1 MHDLFA
7 SALWPAGRPLASALV
22 LLLGLL
28 ACGRSPAPP
37 LGGMVGDAI
46 PGEPAPVTAPS
57 SAAEPA
63 GAVAPLST
71 APPPGSPVPGPT
83 PEAPAV
89 LDPALPRQTVTLS
102 ALVACTRM
110 MCPPDRPCCNRCS
123 ALKWSKGG
131 LHAEAAAGA
140 PALPTPTP
148 DGCGAVPDDLVAVG
162 VEQGGTLWVESWTL
176 QPRAPAAP

>member
-1 MHDLFA
+1 MHAIFA
-7 SALWPAGRPLASALV
+7 ASTRAERRPRAPLAL

-28 ACGRSPAPP
+28 ACGRSPAP
-37 LGGMVGDAI
+37 LEGGMVADPS
-46 PGEPAPVTAPS
+46 PGAPPAAPVAAPAPEALPD
-57 SAAEPA
+57 
-63 GAVAPLST
+63 
-71 APPPGSPVPGPT
+71 APPPGSPVPGPESAT
-83 PEAPAV
+83 PPA

-140 PALPTPTP
+140 PPLPTPAP

-176 QPRAPAAP
+176 QPKPATAP

>member
-1 MHDLFA
+1 MHVVFVAPLRG
-7 SALWPAGRPLASALV
+7 LRRPLAPAGL

-28 ACGRSPAPP
+28 ACGRSPAP
-37 LGGMVGDAI
+37 LDGGLVGDAI
-46 PGEPAPVTAPS
+46 PGEPLPAPAPAPAPS
-57 SAAEPA
+57 AEGLPA
-63 GAVAPLST
+63 
-71 APPPGSPVPGPT
+71 APPPGSTVPGPDAA
-83 PEAPAV
+83 APPT

-110 MCPPDRPCCNRCS
+110 MCPPDRPCCNRCT
-123 ALKWSKGG
+123 ALQWSKGS

-140 PALPTPTP
+140 QPLPQPTP

-176 QPRAPAAP
+176 QPRAATTP